1 MYIMLYQMM
10 EVKGLRFYTIVEVA
24 ELLRVNDRTVRRLI
38 DGGKLKAV
46 KIGTT
51 WRISES
57 DLNDYLEANK
67 TGKKDDA
74 K

>member
-1 MYIMLYQMM
+1 M
-10 EVKGLRFYTIVEVA
+10 RFYTIEEVA
-24 ELLRVNDRTVRRLI
+24 GLLKVHDRTVRRLI
-38 DGGKLKAV
+38 DGEKLKAV

-67 TGKKDDA
+67 TGKKGDA

>member
-1 MYIMLYQMM
+1 M
-10 EVKGLRFYTIVEVA
+10 RFYTIVEVA
-24 ELLRVNDRTVRRLI
+24 KLLKVHDRTVRRLI
-38 DGGKLKAV
+38 DDEKLKAV